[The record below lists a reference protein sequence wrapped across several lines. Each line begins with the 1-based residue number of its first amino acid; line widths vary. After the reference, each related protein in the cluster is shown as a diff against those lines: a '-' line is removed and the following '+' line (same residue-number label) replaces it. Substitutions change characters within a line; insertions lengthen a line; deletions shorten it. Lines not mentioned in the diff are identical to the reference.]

1 MVKRTAFVLIFISLM
16 MVAGF
21 SSVSAENFRL
31 TAAAGHPTTLH
42 PIGVFKDYF
51 IPEVGRRLAAAGGKH
66 TITWTQAWGG
76 SLVKFDGVLEAV
88 EQGIIDVGWVGTLFE
103 EAKLPLHSVTYVT
116 PFSCEDVTVVIKT
129 VHALH
134 DKVPTLRQQ
143 WDKYNQVYLGST
155 GVDNYHLYTTF
166 PIKTLDDLKGKRLGT
181 PGTVANFLQ
190 GTGAVAVSSPI
201 PEFYNSIKTGVYQGA
216 VTFFSAAGPNKLI
229 EVTPYVTLVGIGA
242 HYVGG
247 FTINKKTFNRF
258 PPEVQKLFIEVGHD
272 YTNQAAKVQA
282 EAQET
287 FRAQMEKGG
296 AKFFTLPPE
305 EKAKW
310 IKSLPNLAKEWIDR
324 LEPQGLPAKTVLKA
338 YMDEIRQRGAKPLR
352 EWEK

>member
-1 MVKRTAFVLIFISLM
+1 MIRKTAVVLLLIPLIM
-16 MVAGF
+16 IAGF
-21 SSVSAENFRL
+21 SSASAENFRL

-42 PIGVFKDYF
+42 CIGVFKDYF
-51 IPEVGRRLAAAGGKH
+51 IPEVTRRLAAAGGKH

-116 PFSCEDVTVVIKT
+116 PFSCEDVTVVIET
-129 VHALH
+129 VHKLH
-134 DKVPTLRQQ
+134 EKLPILNKQ

-155 GVDNYHLYTTF
+155 GVDNYHLFTTF

-201 PEFYNSIKTGVYQGA
+201 PEFYNSIKTGVYQGV

-242 HYVGG
+242 HYIGG

-258 PPEVQKLFIEVGHD
+258 PPEVQKLFVEVGND
-272 YTNQAAKVQA
+272 YRKQTAKVQA
-282 EAQET
+282 E
-287 FRAQMEKGG
+287 
-296 AKFFTLPPE
+296 
-305 EKAKW
+305 
-310 IKSLPNLAKEWIDR
+310 
-324 LEPQGLPAKTVLKA
+324 
-338 YMDEIRQRGAKPLR
+338 
-352 EWEK
+352 

>member
-1 MVKRTAFVLIFISLM
+1 MIRRATIVLLLIPIIMVT
-16 MVAGF
+16 GF
-21 SSVSAENFRL
+21 SSASGENFRL

-51 IPEVGRRLAAAGGKH
+51 IPEVNRRLAAAGGKH

-76 SLVKFDGVLEAV
+76 TLVKFDAVLEGV
-88 EQGIIDVGWVGTLFE
+88 EEGIIDMGWVGTLFE

-116 PFSCEDVTVVIKT
+116 PFSCEDVTVVMET
-129 VHALH
+129 VHKLH
-134 DKVPTLRQQ
+134 EKLPILNQQ
-143 WDKYNQVYLGST
+143 WDKYNQIYLGST
-155 GVDNYHLYTTF
+155 GVDNYHLYTNF
-166 PIKTLDDLKGKRLGT
+166 PVKTLDDLKGKRLGT

-216 VTFFSAAGPNKLI
+216 VTFFSAAGPNKLV
-229 EVTPYVTLVGIGA
+229 EVAPYVTLVGIGA

-272 YTNQAAKVQA
+272 YTKQAAKVQS
-282 EAQET
+282 EAQES
-287 FRAQMEKGG
+287 FRTQMQKAG
-296 AKFFTLPPE
+296 AKFSTLPPP
-305 EKAKW
+305 EKDRWVKA
-310 IKSLPNLAKEWIDR
+310 LPDLAKAWMER
-324 LEPQGLPAKTVLKA
+324 LEPQGLPAKAVLKA
-338 YMDEIRQRGAKPLR
+338 YMDEIRGRGFKPLR
-352 EWEK
+352 DWDK